1 MRLTTFACAVALVF
15 PAIAQAEQRDAIAFK
30 FSLSGIPAGELQ
42 INGVQSGN
50 TYAANGLVATTGLLG
65 ALSGMRYDASVRGT
79 YRNGKYTPSQFD
91 ETQNRRKRVVKSQ
104 MVYRNGVPVSVT
116 RDPPRAPLAA
126 DVDAASQRGTIDPLT
141 ALYAVLRDVPRADA
155 CKLSEFMF
163 DGSKRTQVVLGSPQ
177 AKGNEIVCSGEYRRI
192 AGFDADEMAKQPVFR
207 FTLTYSP
214 LPDGQMRVTDI
225 VTDTVLG
232 KGRLTRQ

>member
-1 MRLTTFACAVALVF
+1 MRLTTFACIAALLM
-15 PAIAQAEQRDAIAFK
+15 PAIAQAEQRDNIAFK
-30 FSLSGIPAGELQ
+30 FSLSGITAGELK
-42 INGVQSGN
+42 INGAQSGN
-50 TYAANGLVATTGLLG
+50 SYAANGVLATTGLLG
-65 ALSGMRYDASVRGT
+65 ALSGMRYDASVQGT
-79 YRNGKYTPSQFD
+79 YRNGKYTPTQFD

-104 MVYRNGVPVSVT
+104 MVFRNGVPVSVT

-126 DVDAASQRGTIDPLT
+126 DVDPAKQGGTIDPLT
-141 ALYAVLRDVPRADA
+141 ALYAVLRDVPRGEA

-177 AKGNEIVCSGEYRRI
+177 AKGSDIVCSGEYRRI

-207 FTLTYSP
+207 FTLTYTP
-214 LPDGQMRVTDI
+214 LSNDQMRVTDI